1 MACAR
6 WVLTG
11 CGVGEEWVVV
21 SLTGRDEGCGG
32 TTGCGDDGREGSS
45 LFSGAGAGLRGNAG
59 TCTASTQRAM
69 PEREKKIDTQKAIH
83 ADV

>member
-1 MACAR
+1 MHFCPKVGMGTLYA
-6 WVLTG
+6 VTLKKHPITG
-11 CGVGEEWVVV
+11 CGEN
-21 SLTGRDEGCGG
+21 
-32 TTGCGDDGREGSS
+32 GREGSS